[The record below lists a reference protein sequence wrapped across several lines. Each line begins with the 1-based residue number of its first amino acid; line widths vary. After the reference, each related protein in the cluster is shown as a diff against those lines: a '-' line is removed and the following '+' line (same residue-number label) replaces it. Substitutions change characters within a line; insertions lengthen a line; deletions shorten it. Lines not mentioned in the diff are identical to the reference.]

1 MERFGFVRGLTNFC
15 SRCTDAA
22 GSTTQCGLNF
32 VLKLVKVILLGAF
45 WDELELASSCSGF
58 VAEQLLASTVR
69 ADAN

>member
-32 VLKLVKVILLGAF
+32 VLKLVKVILLARCILGQAGASF
-45 WDELELASSCSGF
+45 KLQWICC
-58 VAEQLLASTVR
+58 R
-69 ADAN
+69 AAAYINCQS